1 MAQQPFLEHSIK
13 QKRFSFALPPPVKKS
28 MGKSADFPIDKLKYS
43 FR

>member
-1 MAQQPFLEHSIK
+1 MAQQPFLGHSIK
-13 QKRFSFALPPPVKKS
+13 QKHFFFALSPVKKS

>member
-13 QKRFSFALPPPVKKS
+13 QKHFSFALPPVKKS

>member
-1 MAQQPFLEHSIK
+1 MAQQPFLEHSIE
-13 QKRFSFALPPPVKKS
+13 QKHFSFTLSPVKKS